1 MKKLLLGAASFAVM
15 AGTGTA
21 AYADF
26 TLNILHFNDFHSRYD
41 SINKYDSNCDADTEA
56 AGECF
61 GGMGRLKAA
70 IVARRA
76 ALADSAENVVLLDA
90 GDDFQG
96 SLYFTTYGSE
106 VVNEFNN
113 QLGIDVMALGNHEF
127 DRGPEETAK
136 FIDGATYPIIS
147 GNLNVSKEPLLAG
160 KLKGVQILEVGGEKI
175 GIVSAL
181 AEDTAETSSPGDNVT
196 FGNIESSLLGAVEA
210 LEAAGI
216 TKIVALT
223 HDGFKRD
230 EAIAASVPGIDVIV
244 GGHSHTLMSNTI
256 EGAEAYPTMVAGASG
271 NDVPV
276 VTAGSYAKFLGEL
289 KVTWDDAGNVISATG
304 DAMLLDA
311 SVTPDEKVVAR
322 LAELAAPIEELKA
335 KVIGAAT
342 AEIDGSR
349 DTCRA
354 MECTMGDLL
363 SDAMLDRAAEQGV
376 TIAIQNGGGLRA
388 SIDAGDITM
397 GEVLT
402 VLPFSN
408 TLATMQLKG
417 SDVVAALENGL
428 SQVEE
433 GAGRFPQ
440 VGGLKYTWT
449 KAKPAGERVIKAEV
463 MEDGAWVA
471 IDPDKV
477 YGVVTNNYMRQ
488 GGDGYSVFATN
499 GMNAYDYG
507 PPLEDV
513 LADYIAKL
521 GGEYTPATDGRITEV
536 Q

>member
-1 MKKLLLGAASFAVM
+1 MKKLLLGAATLAVM

-21 AYADF
+21 ARADF

-41 SINKYDSNCDADTEA
+41 SINKYDANCDAEAEA
-56 AGECF
+56 AGECV

-70 IVARRA
+70 IDMRRD
-76 ALADSAENVVLLDA
+76 ALEDAGENVILLDA

-96 SLYFTTYGSE
+96 SLYYTTYHSD

-113 QLGIDVMALGNHEF
+113 QLGIDVMAVGNHEF
-127 DRGPEETAK
+127 DNGPEELAK
-136 FIDGATYPIIS
+136 FIDGAEYPIIS
-147 GNLNVSKEPLLAG
+147 GNTVVSSEPLLAG
-160 KLKGVQILEVGGEKI
+160 KVPGIYILEVGGEKI
-175 GIVSAL
+175 GVVSAL
-181 AEDTAETSSPGDNVT
+181 AEDTIDTSSPGDNVR
-196 FGNIESSLLGAVEA
+196 FANIEDNLIGAVQG

-216 TKIVALT
+216 NKIIALT
-223 HDGFKRD
+223 HAGFNRD
-230 EAIAASVPGIDVIV
+230 LKIAAAVPGIDVIV
-244 GGHSHTLMSNTI
+244 GGHSHTTMSNNV
-256 EGAEAYPTMVAGASG
+256 EGAEAYPTMVG
-271 NDVPV
+271 DVPV
-276 VTAGSYAKFLGEL
+276 VTAGSYAKYLGDL
-289 KVTWDDAGNVISATG
+289 KVTWDDDGNVISATG

-311 SVTPDEKVVAR
+311 SVTPDEAVNAR
-322 LAELAAPIEELKA
+322 LAELAEPIEELKA
-335 KVIGAAT
+335 TVIGNAT
-342 AEIDGSR
+342 DAIDGSR

-354 MECTMGDLL
+354 MECAMGVLVA
-363 SDAMLDRAAEQGV
+363 DALLDRAADQGV
-376 TIAIQNGGGLRA
+376 SIAIQNGGGLRS

-417 SDVVAALENGL
+417 ADVIAALENGL
-428 SQVEE
+428 SQVED

-440 VGGLKYTWT
+440 VAGLKYTWT

-463 MEDGAWVA
+463 MVDGEWTPL
-471 IDPDKV
+471 DPDAT

-488 GGDGYSVFATN
+488 GGDGYTVFETN

-513 LADYIAKL
+513 VAEYIAGL
-521 GGEYTPATDGRITEV
+521 GGEYTPHTDGRITEV
-536 Q
+536 E

>member
-1 MKKLLLGAASFAVM
+1 MKKLLLGAASFVVL
-15 AGTGTA
+15 AGTGGP

-41 SINKYDSNCDADTEA
+41 SINAYDSNCSAEDEA
-56 AGECF
+56 GGKCF
-61 GGMGRLKAA
+61 GGMGRLMTA
-70 IVARRA
+70 VDDTRA
-76 ALADSAENVVLLDA
+76 ALAGAGENVVLLDA

-113 QLGIDVMALGNHEF
+113 ALGIDVMELGNHEF

-136 FIDGATYPIIS
+136 FIAGAKYPVVS

-160 KLKGVQILEVGGEKI
+160 KLKGVVILDIGGEKV
-175 GIVSAL
+175 GVVSGL
-181 AEDTAETSSPGDNVT
+181 AEDTAETSSPGDNIR
-196 FGNIESSLLGAVEA
+196 FAKIEDNLMGAVKA

-216 TKIVALT
+216 NKIIALT

-230 EAIAASVPGIDVIV
+230 VEIAATVPGIDVIV
-244 GGHSHTLMSNTI
+244 GGHSHTVMSNTD
-256 EGAEAYPTMVAGASG
+256 ESAEPYPTMVTGPAG
-271 NDVPV
+271 NEVPV
-276 VTAGSYAKFLGEL
+276 VTAGSYAKYLGDL
-289 KVTWDDAGNVISATG
+289 KVTWDNEGNVISATG
-304 DAMLLDA
+304 DTILLDA
-311 SVTPDEKVVAR
+311 SIAPDEAVNKR
-322 LAELAAPIEELKA
+322 LAELSAPIEELKA
-335 KVIGAAT
+335 KVIGVAT

-354 MECTMGDLL
+354 MECAMGDLL
-363 SDAMLDRAAEQGV
+363 SDAMLDRSADQGMN
-376 TIAIQNGGGLRA
+376 IAIQNGGGLRA
-388 SIDAGDITM
+388 SIEAGDITM
-397 GEVLT
+397 GDVLT

-417 SDVVAALENGL
+417 ADVVAALENGL

-440 VGGLKYTWT
+440 VGGLRFTWT
-449 KAKPAGERVIKAEV
+449 RDKPAGERVIKTEV
-463 MEDGAWVA
+463 MDNGAWVP
-471 IDPDKV
+471 IDPNKL
-477 YGVVTNNYMRQ
+477 YGVVTNNYMRA
-488 GGDGYSVFATN
+488 GGDGYSMFATDAVN
-499 GMNAYDYG
+499 PYDFG

-521 GGEYTPATDGRITEV
+521 GGEYTPRTGDRITEV

>member
-1 MKKLLLGAASFAVM
+1 MKKLLLGAATLAVM
-15 AGTGTA
+15 AGTGTVA
-21 AYADF
+21 RADF

-41 SINKYDSNCDADTEA
+41 SINKYDSNCGAEDEA
-56 AGECF
+56 EGKCF

-70 IVARRA
+70 IDMRRA
-76 ALADSAENVVLLDA
+76 ALEDEGENVVLLDA

-136 FIDGATYPIIS
+136 LLDNADYTIIS
-147 GNLNVSKEPLLAG
+147 GNLNVSGEPLLAG
-160 KLKGVQILEVGGEKI
+160 KLKGVAILDIGGEKV
-175 GIVSAL
+175 GVVSAL
-181 AEDTAETSSPGDNVT
+181 AEDTAETSSPGENVIFT
-196 FGNIESSLLGAVEA
+196 NIEANLLGAVEA

-216 TKIVALT
+216 NKIIALT
-223 HDGFKRD
+223 HDGFTRD
-230 EAIAASVPGIDVIV
+230 EEIAAAVPGIDVIV

-256 EGAEAYPTMVAGASG
+256 EGAEAYPTMIG
-271 NDVPV
+271 DVPV

-289 KVTWDDAGNVISATG
+289 KVTWDDDGNVVSATG
-304 DAMLLDA
+304 DATLLDA
-311 SVTPDEKVVAR
+311 AVTPDEAVIAR
-322 LAELAAPIEELKA
+322 LAELSAPIEELKA
-335 KVIGAAT
+335 KVIGVAT
-342 AEIDGSR
+342 ADIDGSR

-354 MECTMGDLL
+354 MECSMGDLL
-363 SDAMLDRAAEQGV
+363 GDAMVDRAKDQGV
-376 TIAIQNGGGLRA
+376 TIAIQNGGGLRS

-417 SDVVAALENGL
+417 ADVIAALENGL

-440 VGGLKYTWT
+440 VSGLKFSWT
-449 KAKPAGERVIKAEV
+449 KAKPAGERVIKVEV
-463 MEDGAWVA
+463 MEDGAWVP
-471 IDPDKV
+471 IDPDKL
-477 YGVVTNNYMRQ
+477 YGVATNNYMRG
-488 GGDGYSVFATN
+488 GGDGYAIFDTN
-499 GMNAYDYG
+499 AVDPYDFG

-513 LADYIAKL
+513 LADYIASL
-521 GGEYTPATDGRITEV
+521 GGEYTPATDGRITEIE
-536 Q
+536 